1 LAYSLNDVYRYLRLV
16 MRIDAVVVCFG
27 VGALLAIVSSPTL
40 SAWGVYVEGPIWPMR
55 LAGGLLLTLGIVL
68 LLSSGE
74 RIVGVPS
81 MIGMSLA
88 NGIVAVVLLV
98 AYLQHDFA
106 MLSLPGRLLL
116 ICVFI
121 VCLVSAL
128 FPVHYLRAEYQAP

>member
-1 LAYSLNDVYRYLRLV
+1 MAYSLNDVYRYLRLV

-27 VGALLAIVSSPTL
+27 LGALLAVLPGSTL
-40 SAWGVYVEGPIWPMR
+40 SAWGVYVEGAIWPMR
-55 LAGGLLLTLGIVL
+55 LAGGLLLTLGLML

-88 NGIVAVVLLV
+88 NGIIAVVLLV
-98 AYLQHDFA
+98 AYLQQDFA
-106 MLSLPGRLLL
+106 MLSLLGRILL
-116 ICVFI
+116 ICMFV